1 MEEKYTIEQIVEAI
15 MRDPRE
21 VIAAIRYE
29 DKEMLEDILRD
40 YLA

>member
-15 MRDPRE
+15 MQDGEE

-29 DKEMLEDILRD
+29 DKEMLEDILMD
-40 YLA
+40 YLV